1 MSTKKVTTSENISD
15 LVMSSWKLWLTDVKL
30 EIEVC
35 NSEEKGDDENWEQ
48 IDVDVIA
55 RKIL

>member
-1 MSTKKVTTSENISD
+1 MSTKKVTTSENFSD
-15 LVMSSWKLWLTDVKL
+15 LVMSSWKLWRTDVKL

-35 NSEEKGDDENWEQ
+35 NSEEKGNDENWEQ